1 MTASNN
7 LRITPLLLLVL
18 SALVHASA
26 CLSDLHPHE
35 ELILLERSGTYFHN
49 GRVSSERRERREA
62 LHQFPSHL
70 GRELKRL
77 FSNVKRIAALMS
89 AFIGIV
95 LLVRNWYLPLFI
107 RFSPFTS
114 TDTEALVATRNGLK
128 YVLRPKMGDLSILN
142 EILRNDLYSQWPVN
156 GTVVDIGAH
165 IGVFVVQ
172 ASASGDRVVCYEP
185 HPRNFELLQKNIA
198 INALNNVKAIRQ
210 AVGDTR
216 GVKRLSVYGPKS
228 YGHTFYPWNGR
239 DFVSTIDVE
248 SVTLADVLRS
258 NGLDCIDFLKMH
270 CEGAE
275 FDILANTPQDVLDR
289 IDTIII
295 KYAQDGT
302 KIADELIARGFVI
315 TWGRRGTLCAVHNG
329 MKRAEIGRKYGKD
342 ERDRVLGRVPQRPLV

>member
-7 LRITPLLLLVL
+7 LRIIPLLLLVL

-35 ELILLERSGTYFHN
+35 ELVLLERSGTYFYN
-49 GRVSSERRERREA
+49 GRVSSGRRERREA
-62 LHQFPSHL
+62 LHQFPSPL
-70 GRELKRL
+70 GRELKRY

-95 LLVRNWYLPLFI
+95 VLVRNWYLPLFI

-114 TDTEALVATRNGLK
+114 RDTEALVTTRNGLK

-142 EILRNDLYSQWPVN
+142 EILRNDLYSQWPVY

-165 IGVFVVQ
+165 IGVFAVH
-172 ASASGDRVVCYEP
+172 ASASSDRVVCYEP

-228 YGHTFYPWNGR
+228 YGHTFYPWNGH

-275 FDILANTPQDVLDR
+275 FDILAHTPQDVLDQ
-289 IDTIII
+289 IDKIII

-315 TWGRRGTLCAVHNG
+315 TWGGRGTLCAVHNG
-329 MKRAEIGRKYGKD
+329 MKRAEIGRKHGKD

>member
-1 MTASNN
+1 VTASNN
-7 LRITPLLLLVL
+7 LRIIPLLLLVL

-35 ELILLERSGTYFHN
+35 ELVLLERSGTYFHN
-49 GRVSSERRERREA
+49 GRVSSGRRERREV
-62 LHQFPSHL
+62 LHQFPSPL

-77 FSNVKRIAALMS
+77 FLNVKRIAALMS
-89 AFIGIV
+89 AFIGLV
-95 LLVRNWYLPLFI
+95 VLVRNWYLPLFI

-114 TDTEALVATRNGLK
+114 RDTEALVTTRNGLK

-142 EILRNDLYSQWPVN
+142 EILRNDLYSQWPVS
-156 GTVVDIGAH
+156 GIVVDIGAH
-165 IGVFVVQ
+165 IGVFAVQ
-172 ASASGDRVVCYEP
+172 ASASSDRVVCYEP

-216 GVKRLSVYGPKS
+216 GVKRLSVYEPKS

-258 NGLDCIDFLKMH
+258 NGLDQIDFLKMH

-275 FDILANTPQDVLDR
+275 FDILAHTPQDVLDR

-302 KIADELIARGFVI
+302 KIADELIARGFVV
-315 TWGRRGTLCAVHNG
+315 TWGQRDTLCAMNNG
-329 MKRAEIGRKYGKD
+329 RGA
-342 ERDRVLGRVPQRPLV
+342 

>member
-1 MTASNN
+1 VTASNN
-7 LRITPLLLLVL
+7 LRIIPLLLLVL

-35 ELILLERSGTYFHN
+35 ELVLFERSGTYFRN
-49 GRVSSERRERREA
+49 GRVSSGRRGRREA
-62 LHQFPSHL
+62 LHQFPSPL

-77 FSNVKRIAALMS
+77 FTNVKGIAVLMG
-89 AFIGIV
+89 AFIGLVV
-95 LLVRNWYLPLFI
+95 LLRNWYLPLFI

-114 TDTEALVATRNGLK
+114 RDTEALVTTRNGLK

-142 EILRNDLYSQWPVN
+142 EVLRNDLYSQWPVN

-165 IGVFVVQ
+165 IGLFAVQ
-172 ASASGDRVVCYEP
+172 ASASSDRVVCYEP

-216 GVKRLSVYGPKS
+216 GVKGLSVYEPRS

-239 DFVSTIDVE
+239 DFVSAIDVE

-258 NGLDCIDFLKMH
+258 NELDCIDFLKMH

-275 FDILANTPQDVLDR
+275 FDILAHTPQAVLDR
-289 IDTIII
+289 VGTILI
-295 KYAQDGT
+295 KYSRDGA
-302 KIADELIARGFVI
+302 KIADLLTSRGFVV
-315 TWGRRGTLCAVHNG
+315 TWGQRAMLCAMNNGRGT
-329 MKRAEIGRKYGKD
+329 
-342 ERDRVLGRVPQRPLV
+342 

>member
-7 LRITPLLLLVL
+7 LRIIPLLLLVL

-35 ELILLERSGTYFHN
+35 ELVLLERSGTYFHN
-49 GRVSSERRERREA
+49 GRVSSGRRGRREA
-62 LHQFPSHL
+62 LHQFPPPL
-70 GRELKRL
+70 GREVKRL
-77 FSNVKRIAALMS
+77 FSNVKRIAALMG
-89 AFIGIV
+89 AFIGLV
-95 LLVRNWYLPLFI
+95 VFVRNWYLPLFI
-107 RFSPFTS
+107 RFSPSTS
-114 TDTEALVATRNGLK
+114 RDTEALVTTRNGLK

-142 EILRNDLYSQWPVN
+142 EILRNDLYSQWPVS
-156 GTVVDIGAH
+156 GIVVDIDAH
-165 IGVFVVQ
+165 IGVFAVQ
-172 ASASGDRVVCYEP
+172 ASASSDRVVCYEP

-216 GVKRLSVYGPKS
+216 GVKRLSVYEPKS

-275 FDILANTPQDVLDR
+275 FDILAHTPQDVLDR
-289 IDTIII
+289 VGTILI
-295 KYAQDGT
+295 KYSRDGA
-302 KIADELIARGFVI
+302 KIADLLTSRGFVV
-315 TWGRRGTLCAVHNG
+315 TWGQRATLCAMNNG
-329 MKRAEIGRKYGKD
+329 RGA
-342 ERDRVLGRVPQRPLV
+342 

>member
-1 MTASNN
+1 M
-7 LRITPLLLLVL
+7 
-18 SALVHASA
+18 
-26 CLSDLHPHE
+26 
-35 ELILLERSGTYFHN
+35 GTKSLKSV
-49 GRVSSERRERREA
+49 RK
-62 LHQFPSHL
+62 
-70 GRELKRL
+70 GRELKRY

-95 LLVRNWYLPLFI
+95 VLVRNWYLPLFI

-114 TDTEALVATRNGLK
+114 RDTEALVTTRNGLK

-142 EILRNDLYSQWPVN
+142 EILRNDLYSQWPVY

-165 IGVFVVQ
+165 IGVFAVH
-172 ASASGDRVVCYEP
+172 ASASSDRVVCYEP

-210 AVGDTR
+210 AVGYTR

-228 YGHTFYPWNGR
+228 YWHTFYPCNGH

-275 FDILANTPQDVLDR
+275 FDILAHTPQDVLDQ
-289 IDTIII
+289 IDKIII

-315 TWGRRGTLCAVHNG
+315 TWGGRGTLCAVHNG
-329 MKRAEIGRKYGKD
+329 MKRAEIGRKHGKD